1 MMALRIYLYIDIS
14 IFLHSTE
21 HGQLESILPVLIK
34 PPVFVEGPAE
44 RTSAEA
50 GEASEHEPLRQQE
63 ERSREH
69 AGYCPTDG

>member
-1 MMALRIYLYIDIS
+1 MVSLN
-14 IFLHSTE
+14 
-21 HGQLESILPVLIK
+21 PLIK
-34 PPVFVEGPAE
+34 PPVFVEGAAE

-50 GEASEHEPLRQQE
+50 GKASEHEPLRQQE